1 MADAALQTPPA
12 AKPVAVYKPRNP
24 AGLAQALVI
33 ALYVDIGADAL
44 NLIADTLDLRFV
56 SQLDPETPTSLGH
69 SLPGVGAIDLF
80 QGLSGLLQAIVFLV
94 CGFLCLKWIYR
105 VSLNA
110 HSMAPDMKTTPGWG
124 IGWFFVPIANLWKP
138 YQGVRET
145 WQVSAAGGPGWQ
157 SQVVPPLLGWWWLAW
172 IVANILGNIA
182 FRLQMGATSA
192 GALAISSGLS
202 VAQDVANLPLDVLF
216 IFLVRRLTAV
226 QIEALSGRVFD

>member
-1 MADAALQTPPA
+1 MADTALRTPPA
-12 AKPVAVYKPRNP
+12 AKPVVVYKPRNP

-33 ALYVDIGADAL
+33 VLYADIAVDAL

-69 SLPGVGAIDLF
+69 ALPGEGAIDLF

-110 HSMAPDMKTTPGWG
+110 HSMASDMKTTPGWG
-124 IGWFFVPIANLWKP
+124 VGWFFVPIGNLWKP
-138 YQGVRET
+138 FQAVRET

-157 SQVVPPLLGWWWLAW
+157 SQPAPNMLGWWWLAW

-182 FRLQMGATSA
+182 FRLQMGATST
-192 GALAISSGLS
+192 GAVAISSGLS
-202 VAQDVANLPLDVLF
+202 VAQDIANVPLDVLF
-216 IFLVRRLTAV
+216 IFIVQRLTAM

>member
-1 MADAALQTPPA
+1 MAGAALQTPPA
-12 AKPVAVYKPRNP
+12 AKPAVVYKPRNP

-33 ALYVDIGADAL
+33 TLYVDLAVNAL

-69 SLPGVGAIDLF
+69 SFPGEGAIDLF

-110 HSMAPDMKTTPGWG
+110 HSMAADMKTTPAWG
-124 IGWFFVPIANLWKP
+124 VGWFFVPVASLWKP

-157 SQVVPPLLGWWWLAW
+157 TQAVPPLLIWWWLAW
-172 IVANILGNIA
+172 VVANMLGNIA
-182 FRLQMGATSA
+182 FRLQLEATSA
-192 GALAISSGLS
+192 GAVAFSSGLS
-202 VAQDVANLPLDVLF
+202 VAQEVANVPLDVLF
-216 IFLVRRLTAV
+216 IFIVRRLTAM
-226 QIEALSGRVFD
+226 QIEALSRRVFD